1 MKNNWDTLP
10 PRLRAAIVFLS
21 AFGLAV
27 LGFAASGPLET
38 MDFLFGIYAGGFV
51 VYFLT
56 RWGFFALRVPITLPN
71 QDITILEKY
80 RKNPGKRRFGPAE
93 PAEFIDPSE
102 ADDELLP
109 DDRVVGVQFNGEAA
123 AYPLAALGVREIS
136 NEEYGDTPII
146 VSWSP
151 VTYSARAFLA
161 KANNNIVTLQRH
173 THTVHNSPAMP
184 DTGNSNFVQFIGQA
198 VNGEL
203 AGWTLE
209 QIPVL
214 TTTWAAWK
222 EAHPETEVMSTAGGP
237 EADIFERYYAN
248 DRNGIHGLNPTDK
261 RLHGKDVVLG
271 LDIKGETK
279 AYSYT
284 ALIDEPLVEEDL
296 GREPIVVLHER
307 SSATAVAFSRTV
319 NGQTLN
325 FKGKNKNPQRKSA
338 EVTASGEGER
348 NEYEAWLVEDTQT
361 GSTWRA
367 ISGECI
373 EGELKGSQLEMLN
386 GMTGF
391 WYTWTRFYPNSNL
404 FGALETTVPG
414 DSE

>member
-1 MKNNWDTLP
+1 MKNNWDQLP
-10 PRLRAAIVFLS
+10 PRIRALIVFL
-21 AFGLAV
+21 AALGLSQ
-27 LGFAASGPLET
+27 LGFLAGGALET
-38 MDFLFGIYAGGFV
+38 MDLLFGIYIGGFA

-71 QDITILEKY
+71 QDATTLEKF
-80 RKNPGKRRFGPAE
+80 RKNPGKRRLGPGE
-93 PAEFIDPSE
+93 PAEFIDPDE
-102 ADDELLP
+102 ADDELLD
-109 DDRVVGVQFNGEAA
+109 DDRVVGVHFNGEAA

-136 NEEYGDTPII
+136 NEEYGETPL
-146 VSWSP
+146 VVTWSP
-151 VTYSARAFLA
+151 VTYSARAFVA
-161 KANNNIVTLQRH
+161 KANNQVVNLQRH
-173 THTVHNSPAMP
+173 THTVFNSPAMP
-184 DTGNSNFVQFIGQA
+184 DASGSDFVQFIGQA
-198 VNGEL
+198 VNGPL

-222 EAHPETEVMSTAGGP
+222 EAHPNTEVMSTEGGP
-237 EADIFERYYAN
+237 ETDIFERYYAN
-248 DRNGIHGLNPTDK
+248 DRNGIHSLNPADK

-271 LDIKGETK
+271 LDIKGESK

-284 ALIDEPLVEEDL
+284 ALIEQPIVEEDL
-296 GREPIVVLHER
+296 AREPIVVLHER

-319 NGQTLN
+319 DGRALN
-325 FKGKNKNPQRKSA
+325 FTGKNKNPQRRSA

-348 NEYEAWLVEDTQT
+348 AEYEAWLVEDTQT

-373 EGELKGSQLEMLN
+373 EGELKGSQLTMLN

-391 WYTWTRFYPNSNL
+391 WYAWTRFYPATDL
-404 FGALETTVPG
+404 FGALDPNSANTEK
-414 DSE
+414 